1 MVIAYLESIWETI
14 PKNFATVGGIERND
28 GTKHCIVFA
37 KDNNDVKIILDAQIG
52 QAFQGIETIY
62 QYLESQGVKFMYV
75 LKSQKKSADPSE
87 QQPLILNTT
96 GRKIYSK
103 SEAKD
108 AMDDLSSIFHKLT
121 IDSAAAPVNDNTKD
135 MDIDT

>member
-1 MVIAYLESIWETI
+1 MKNLHGFSKQEIEEGFNIGYPEYDFRFRKYDNLIGQSPEMVIAYLDSIWETI

-62 QYLESQGVKFMYV
+62 QYFKVRV
-75 LKSQKKSADPSE
+75 LN
-87 QQPLILNTT
+87 LC
-96 GRKIYSK
+96 
-103 SEAKD
+103 
-108 AMDDLSSIFHKLT
+108 MC
-121 IDSAAAPVNDNTKD
+121 
-135 MDIDT
+135 